1 MGNAMYV
8 VDQAAIDFET
18 QKKRIFRIIA
28 VLFTVLMVALMLLS
42 TAYADGTT
50 TSIKQGIQQG
60 AKSLFDII
68 ESVTV
73 PIAAVCF
80 AWNGFKVFFGGE
92 RGMEQAKKNMLIII
106 IVLALVL
113 LGPLIVKEAS
123 KWFNGGK
130 GTWQQAIENG

>member
-92 RGMEQAKKNMLIII
+92 RGL
-106 IVLALVL
+106 
-113 LGPLIVKEAS
+113 
-123 KWFNGGK
+123 
-130 GTWQQAIENG
+130 